1 MQRDVHQ
8 VQLQRCKDQMYHFII
23 NCHVPRAND
32 PGKNKII
39 MITEKNFTPEKNEF
53 YEYLTISKE
62 FRDDIL

>member
-1 MQRDVHQ
+1 MH
-8 VQLQRCKDQMYHFII
+8 HFII
-23 NCHVPRAND
+23 NCHVPHAND

>member
-1 MQRDVHQ
+1 
-8 VQLQRCKDQMYHFII
+8 MYHFII